1 MVCSRKA
8 QLSPQLQTLLVQQM
22 LELPLG
28 HLPDGILGYTS
39 PSCRKAFQA
48 PGIQILWCNQ
58 VRPNVALRKKIQIL
72 LDV

>member
-1 MVCSRKA
+1 
-8 QLSPQLQTLLVQQM
+8 M